1 MKNYYFSLILFF
13 SILSGALLTNT
24 YLNKQLDSYIAKLE
38 FVLNSEN
45 NTVQQKS
52 TVNSFKKDF
61 EKQKNMLRLFI
72 SKEHIKDIETNI
84 LLIQNSLEENNLSD
98 CKEKSIE
105 TITTINQIN
114 EYITGIN

>member
-24 YLNKQLDSYIAKLE
+24 YLNKQLDSYKAKLE
-38 FVLNSEN
+38 FVLNSEII
-45 NTVQQKS
+45 TVQQKS
-52 TVNSFKKDF
+52 TVNSFKTDF

>member
-1 MKNYYFSLILFF
+1 MVKIF
-13 SILSGALLTNT
+13 
-24 YLNKQLDSYIAKLE
+24 
-38 FVLNSEN
+38 
-45 NTVQQKS
+45 
-52 TVNSFKKDF
+52 
-61 EKQKNMLRLFI
+61 
-72 SKEHIKDIETNI
+72 KDIEINI